1 MSVLRFQMNGNISL
15 NCSLTNRIALYHQ
28 NPESGRLTLLMSALG
43 SSNMPFTIYQN
54 SCLTVKADPMR
65 QTVSVVITG
74 LTESDS
80 GLYFCGAISV
90 NSDMRFEMHFENPIR
105 IQIEG

>member
-15 NCSLTNRIALYHQ
+15 NCSFTHISDIAWYHQ
-28 NPESGRLTLLMSALG
+28 NPESGRLTLLIFARSFGKTL
-43 SSNMPFTIYQN
+43 FTDKQN
-54 SCLTVKADPMR
+54 SHLTVEADMLSK
-65 QTVSVVITG
+65 TVSLVITG

-80 GLYFCGAISV
+80 GLYFCGAISI
-90 NSDMRFEMHFENPIR
+90 SALEMHFEKPIR